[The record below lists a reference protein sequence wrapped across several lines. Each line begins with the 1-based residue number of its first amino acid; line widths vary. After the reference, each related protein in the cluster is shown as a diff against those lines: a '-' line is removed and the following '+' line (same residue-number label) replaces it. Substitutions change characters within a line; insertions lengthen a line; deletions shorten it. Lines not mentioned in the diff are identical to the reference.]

1 MKAIVGIVGDVGR
14 VGDSARWLG
23 RGVGALDG
31 AGVRWK
37 GVQNVFLGGPIFFEG
52 ASSVSCPS
60 GMYKRTH
67 LKYIFNRNHSGCWKC
82 SSVGYI
88 ENMATTC
95 TNVYKH
101 KFSCT
106 KFGSV
111 CTKVQMWN

>member
-1 MKAIVGIVGDVGR
+1 MAGE
-14 VGDSARWLG
+14 G
-23 RGVGALDG
+23 RGSVGWG
-31 AGVRWK
+31 GSKVEGSPNFFFR
-37 GVQNVFLGGPIFFEG
+37 GSNVFFEG